1 MTSKSIAIEQLVP
14 ELTRIVGSL
23 AKEYQ
28 EKCDEEI
35 KATAKAIN
43 KDIRKTT
50 AFNKSKG
57 KYHLKTSFAVTKSD
71 SNLGN
76 VKNYFV
82 TAKKNKKW
90 RLVHLIE
97 NGHRMVNHDG
107 SVNQKRPFVQ
117 GRPFLQPLVDSYSPI
132 MYSKIKEII
141 RNAKGE

>member
-50 AFNKSKG
+50 AFNNSLLR
-57 KYHLKTSFAVTKSD
+57 HC
-71 SNLGN
+71 
-76 VKNYFV
+76 
-82 TAKKNKKW
+82 
-90 RLVHLIE
+90 
-97 NGHRMVNHDG
+97 
-107 SVNQKRPFVQ
+107 
-117 GRPFLQPLVDSYSPI
+117 
-132 MYSKIKEII
+132 
-141 RNAKGE
+141 